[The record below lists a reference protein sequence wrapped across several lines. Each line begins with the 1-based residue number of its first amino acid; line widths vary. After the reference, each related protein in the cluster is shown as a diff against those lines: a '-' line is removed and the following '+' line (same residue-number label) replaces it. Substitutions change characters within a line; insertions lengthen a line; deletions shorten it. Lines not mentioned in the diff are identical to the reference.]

1 MQKKKCQWFI
11 VSSNPRDQPQGGVV
25 VPVIAVVEHG
35 QIFLRDVLR
44 YVESV
49 SLDQLLILCQ
59 LILKRKTTQ
68 AWRERQELRLYQL
81 YVVCVCVFEWLT
93 VLKWCPIMMSTRL
106 LVHPLSCHKQ
116 RKPNTSETCGWKC
129 LKTTR
134 GQNRK
139 FSLTD
144 DMFMCITLDAAQ
156 SIHPLAQGSTLI
168 RTNPS
173 TRLGSF
179 SWKEET

>member
-68 AWRERQELRLYQL
+68 ASRERQELRLYQQ
-81 YVVCVCVFEWLT
+81 YVVRVCVCVCVTHCAE
-93 VLKWCPIMMSTRL
+93 VMSHND
-106 LVHPLSCHKQ
+106 VHQ
-116 RKPNTSETCGWKC
+116 VAG
-129 LKTTR
+129 
-134 GQNRK
+134 
-139 FSLTD
+139 
-144 DMFMCITLDAAQ
+144 
-156 SIHPLAQGSTLI
+156 
-168 RTNPS
+168 PS
-173 TRLGSF
+173 TQLSQTKKTQHF
-179 SWKEET
+179 WDMWLKVS